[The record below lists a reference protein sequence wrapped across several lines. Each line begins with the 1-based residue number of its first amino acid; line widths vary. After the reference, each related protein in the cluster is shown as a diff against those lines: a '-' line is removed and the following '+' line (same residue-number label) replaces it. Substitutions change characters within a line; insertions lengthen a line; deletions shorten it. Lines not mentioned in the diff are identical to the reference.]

1 MSFSPFILWST
12 VQNRTAGPGRGPRGG
27 VGTLGKPVEGGDFS
41 GALGSGQGGQALG
54 PRLQGG
60 HQALTCMEGGGTLGT
75 SDPALRLEGPP
86 SLCPGPGGP
95 QESLNPIPHERGWG
109 GPSGIGS
116 WASLLLPAGRGPPAP
131 QPRRPIPSL
140 YLNWAWLCP
149 QHQHSRPGSPEGHTH
164 LRGQAHLRA
173 QDHLRGQANLRD
185 TLT

>member
-12 VQNRTAGPGRGPRGG
+12 VQSRTAGPGRGPRGG
-27 VGTLGKPVEGGDFS
+27 VGALGKPGEGGDFS

-75 SDPALRLEGPP
+75 PDPALRLEGPS

-116 WASLLLPAGRGPPAP
+116 WASLLLPAERGPPVP
-131 QPRRPIPSL
+131 QPPHPIPSL
-140 YLNWAWLCP
+140 YLNWAWLYP
-149 QHQHSRPGSPEGHTH
+149 QHRHSGPGSPEGHTH
-164 LRGQAHLRA
+164 LRGQAHLR
-173 QDHLRGQANLRD
+173 N

>member
-27 VGTLGKPVEGGDFS
+27 VGARGKPVEGGDFS

-164 LRGQAHLRA
+164 LRGQAHLR
-173 QDHLRGQANLRD
+173 DR
-185 TLT
+185 LT